1 MCAIHCV
8 ITGAVTIQLKNVL
21 IENHEKRQEERI
33 VESDHRSNENIKIAF
48 FTVLCTLGFITIMV
62 LLVGGGVLVR
72 RRCAR
77 AAEKEKQKDLLLRK
91 LVAKTDDIER
101 GLNDDGDGA
110 RE

>member
-33 VESDHRSNENIKIAF
+33 VESDHRSSENIKIAF

-62 LLVGGGVLVR
+62 LLVGGGS
-72 RRCAR
+72 
-77 AAEKEKQKDLLLRK
+77 
-91 LVAKTDDIER
+91 
-101 GLNDDGDGA
+101 
-110 RE
+110 

>member
-1 MCAIHCV
+1 
-8 ITGAVTIQLKNVL
+8 
-21 IENHEKRQEERI
+21 
-33 VESDHRSNENIKIAF
+33 
-48 FTVLCTLGFITIMV
+48 MV

-101 GLNDDGDGA
+101 GLNDDGDGT